1 MSAGPIPDS
10 LPPDV
15 PRPDVSVVIVN
26 YNVRDFLSQ
35 AVRSVLAASRDLK
48 VETWVVDNNSI
59 DGSVDMLRED
69 FPWVRV
75 IANRENVG
83 FGAANNQAIHASTG
97 RHILILNPDTILQ
110 EDTLTTLVA
119 FMDAHADA
127 GAAGCQIL
135 NPDGS
140 FAPESRRSFPT
151 PATAFY
157 RMTGLSRLFPRSP
170 RFGRYNLTH
179 IPRDRVTDV
188 DALSGSCMMVRR
200 EAIRQAGAFD
210 EDFFMYGEDLDLCF
224 RIQKA
229 GWRIVYTP
237 DTQIIHYKGESTKK
251 GDFRYV
257 KLFYGA
263 MLLFMDKHMTGRGS
277 RPLAWLLKA
286 GIMIRAGMTLCGNTI
301 RRLSSPLADAALV
314 IAVVSVVGALRF
326 WMTDT
331 TVAVRFFLTISPAY
345 ALATV
350 AGILLLGGY
359 DVRSRTHLR
368 AAFLGTVLGFLIVG
382 TLSFFIQDIAFSR
395 WVVALSLPVAA
406 AMLVAI
412 RVLRA
417 ARQRGSRRALLVGG
431 AGEAERLR
439 RMLASHPSPPFRLE
453 GYVSDTRSGTAA
465 SEGQPQDPLHPDLAL
480 NEPSPEE
487 ARPVSPALPLLGGMS
502 QLRDL
507 VRLRGYTDIV
517 FAARDTSNQAIFTA
531 MRNLHDLRVHVRML
545 NEGDEHVV
553 GKSSVA
559 HVSLASLQGAMPE
572 VVSLPS
578 ARARRLRHRLM
589 GLGVLAVW
597 PILWPIAR
605 LAPPSSPFRRMASL
619 RSGFADVARG
629 RLALVGCA
637 RIDADRIPGNWDVAC
652 ALFPVMNTSASRELE
667 PDERLRAY
675 WYYVTH
681 ASIAL
686 DLEIIGSHLRHH
698 PPIA

>member
-1 MSAGPIPDS
+1 MTVGPIPES
-10 LPPDV
+10 LQPDAPAPV
-15 PRPDVSVVIVN
+15 MHRPDVSVVIVN

-35 AVRSVLAASRDLK
+35 ALRSVQAASRDLS

-59 DGSVDMLRED
+59 DGSVDMLRQD

-75 IANRENVG
+75 IANRENAG

-110 EDTLTTLVA
+110 EDTLTSLVA
-119 FMDAHADA
+119 FMDAHADI

-179 IPRDRVTDV
+179 VPRDQVTDV

-200 EAIRQAGAFD
+200 AAIEQAGAFD

-224 RIQKA
+224 RIQQA

-237 DTQIIHYKGESTKK
+237 STQIIHYKGESTKK

-257 KLFYGA
+257 RLFYGA

-277 RPLAWLLKA
+277 RPLALLLKA
-286 GIMIRAGMTLCGNTI
+286 GIMIRAGMTLGGNTL
-301 RRLSSPLADAALV
+301 RRLSIPLADAALV
-314 IAVVSVVGALRF
+314 IAVVSLVGALRF

-331 TVAVRFFLTISPAY
+331 TLAVRFFLTIAPAY

-359 DVRSRTHLR
+359 DVRSRNQLR

-406 AMLVAI
+406 ALLVAG
-412 RVLRA
+412 RVVRT
-417 ARQRGSRRALLVGG
+417 ARQRGARRALLVGG

-439 RMLASHPSPPFRLE
+439 RMLASHPSPPFQLE
-453 GYVSDTRSGTAA
+453 GYVFERPTA
-465 SEGQPQDPLHPDLAL
+465 
-480 NEPSPEE
+480 PSHAVNPE
-487 ARPVSPALPLLGGMS
+487 LPLLGGMS

-517 FAARDTSNQAIFTA
+517 FAARDTSNQAIFSA
-531 MRNLHDLRVHVRML
+531 MRSLHDLRVHVRML

-559 HVSLASLQGAMPE
+559 HVSLASLQGTMPE

-578 ARARRLRHRLM
+578 GRARRIRHRLM
-589 GLGVLAVW
+589 GLGVLAIW
-597 PILWPIAR
+597 PLLWPVAR
-605 LAPPSSPFRRMASL
+605 LAPRASSLRRMSAL
-619 RSGFADVARG
+619 LPGFVDVAKG

-637 RIDADRIPGNWDVAC
+637 ETDVDRIPQNWEVAC
-652 ALFPVMNTSASRELE
+652 ALFPVMNTSASHELK

-686 DLEIIGSHLRHH
+686 DLEIIGRHLRQPANH
-698 PPIA
+698 PPHS

>member
-10 LPPDV
+10 LSPDA

-35 AVRSVLAASRDLK
+35 AVRSVLAASRDLS

-110 EDTLTTLVA
+110 EDTLSTLVA
-119 FMDAHADA
+119 FMDAHPDI

-179 IPRDRVTDV
+179 IPRDRVADV

-224 RIQKA
+224 RIQQA

-286 GIMIRAGMTLCGNTI
+286 GIMIRAGLTLCGNTV
-301 RRLSSPLADAALV
+301 RRLSAPLADAALV

-331 TVAVRFFLTISPAY
+331 TVAVRFFLTIAPAY

-406 AMLVAI
+406 AILVAG
-412 RVLRA
+412 RVVRA
-417 ARQRGSRRALLVGG
+417 TRQRGSRRALLVGG

-453 GYVSDTRSGTAA
+453 GYVSDTLSGET
-465 SEGQPQDPLHPDLAL
+465 DL
-480 NEPSPEE
+480 NEPSLEE

-597 PILWPIAR
+597 PLLWPVAR
-605 LAPPSSPFRRMASL
+605 LAQRENGARAPEGI

-637 RIDADRIPGNWDVAC
+637 PIDADRIPRNWDVAC

-686 DLEIIGSHLRHH
+686 DLEIIGSHLRYH
-698 PPIA
+698 PPTA

>member
-1 MSAGPIPDS
+1 MPDS
-10 LPPDV
+10 SLSNAPSPDTLP
-15 PRPDVSVVIVN
+15 PDVSVVIVN

-35 AVRSVLAASRDLK
+35 ALRSVQAATGDLS

-59 DGSVDMLRED
+59 DGSVAMLEDD

-75 IANRENVG
+75 VANRDNVG
-83 FGAANNQAIHASTG
+83 FGSANNQAIHASAG
-97 RHILILNPDTILQ
+97 RYIFILNPDTILQ
-110 EDTLTTLVA
+110 EDTLTELVA
-119 FMDAHADA
+119 FMDANADC

-135 NPDGS
+135 NPDGT

-179 IPRDRVTDV
+179 IPRDTVAEV

-200 EAIRQAGAFD
+200 TAIEQAGAFD

-224 RIQKA
+224 RIQHA
-229 GWRIVYTP
+229 GWRILYTP
-237 DTQIIHYKGESTKK
+237 ATQIIHYKGESTKK

-257 KLFYGA
+257 RLFYGA

-277 RPLAWLLKA
+277 RPLALVLKA
-286 GIMIRAGMTLCGNTI
+286 GIMIRAGMTLCGNTLQ
-301 RRLSSPLADAALV
+301 RLSVPLVDAALV
-314 IAVVSVVGALRF
+314 LAVVSIVGTLRF

-331 TVAVRFFLTISPAY
+331 TFAVRFFLTIAPAY

-359 DVRSRTHLR
+359 DARSRHHLR
-368 AAFLGTVLGFLIVG
+368 AAFLGTALGFLIVG

-395 WVVALSLPVAA
+395 WVVALSLPLSAGALA
-406 AMLVAI
+406 AMRIV
-412 RVLRA
+412 VA
-417 ARQRGSRRALLVGG
+417 ARQKGSRRALLVGG

-453 GYVSDTRSGTAA
+453 GYVFDVQSSG
-465 SEGQPQDPLHPDLAL
+465 D
-480 NEPSPEE
+480 
-487 ARPVSPALPLLGGMS
+487 SPAVEPRGMAGAHSPILPLLGGMS

-517 FAARDTSNQAIFTA
+517 FAARDVPNQVTFTA

-545 NEGDEHVV
+545 SEGEEHVV
-553 GKSSVA
+553 GKSSIA
-559 HVSLASLQGAMPE
+559 HVSLASLQGTLPE
-572 VVSLPS
+572 VVALPS
-578 ARARRLRHRLM
+578 ARTRRNRHRLM
-589 GLGVLAVW
+589 GLGVLAAL
-597 PILWPIAR
+597 PILWPVAR
-605 LAPPSSPFRRMASL
+605 LAPPSSPLRRIVGL
-619 RSGFADVARG
+619 VPGFVDVVAG
-629 RLALVGCA
+629 RLALVGCSEA
-637 RIDADRIPGNWDVAC
+637 DAHRIPRNWDIDG
-652 ALFPVMNTSASRELE
+652 ALFPVMNTTASRELE
-667 PDERLRAY
+667 PDELMRAY

-681 ASIAL
+681 ASLAL
-686 DLEIIGSHLRHH
+686 DLEIMGSHLRTG
-698 PPIA
+698 

>member
-15 PRPDVSVVIVN
+15 PDPDVSVVIVN

-35 AVRSVLAASRDLK
+35 AVRSVQTASRDLS

-69 FPWVRV
+69 FPRVHV

-83 FGAANNQAIHASTG
+83 FGAANNQAIHASAG
-97 RHILILNPDTILQ
+97 RYILILNPDTILQ
-110 EDTLTTLVA
+110 EDTLTALVA
-119 FMDAHADA
+119 FMDAHPET

-135 NPDGS
+135 NPDGT

-179 IPRDRVTDV
+179 VPRDQVTDV

-257 KLFYGA
+257 RLFYGA

-277 RPLAWLLKA
+277 RPLALLLKA
-286 GIMIRAGMTLCGNTI
+286 GIMIRAGMTLCGNTM
-301 RRLSSPLADAALV
+301 RRLSAPLADAALV
-314 IAVVSVVGALRF
+314 IVIVSAVGALRF

-331 TVAVRFFLTISPAY
+331 SFAVRFFLTIAPAY

-359 DVRSRTHLR
+359 DARSRNHLR

-406 AMLVAI
+406 AILVAG
-412 RVLRA
+412 RVVRA
-417 ARQRGSRRALLVGG
+417 ARQRGSRKALLVGG

-453 GYVSDTRSGTAA
+453 GYVSDDRSGET
-465 SEGQPQDPLHPDLAL
+465 DL
-480 NEPSPEE
+480 EE
-487 ARPVSPALPLLGGMS
+487 TRPVSPALPLLGGMS

-559 HVSLASLQGAMPE
+559 HVSLASLQGTMPE

-597 PILWPIAR
+597 PLLWPVAR
-605 LAPPSSPFRRMASL
+605 LAPRSSPLRRLVGL
-619 RSGFADVARG
+619 RSGLVDVVRG

-637 RIDADRIPGNWDVAC
+637 PIDADRIPRNWDVAC

-686 DLEIIGSHLRHH
+686 DLEIIGSHLRYH
-698 PPIA
+698 PPTA